1 MKILFY
7 ISEQDVRLHEFIKCL
22 QQTDH
27 VVGVMGQE
35 INQQQIE
42 QFGPDIIIHNLQ
54 GVTSFPISS
63 KAVSININ
71 ESEGEN
77 CFSFENKKS
86 ENFLDSF
93 VTNRNN
99 TFDKDMLNKFQSDIL
114 YMGNIADFGHT
125 FRTFIKNNNDIILKF
140 FTPQLNNLVGYCGIL
155 DINHYGKYY
164 KHAKASIVF
173 AEDAARIKDIIV
185 SDGNPV
191 MFDIEKKEKFITDL
205 TEAVKN
211 NKRFS
216 IDGMTKESIINN
228 DTSYDR
234 VAKIFKTVGLNKI
247 VSDIMKQK
255 RKDWGSV

>member
-7 ISEQDVRLHEFIKCL
+7 LSEQDVRLHDFIKCL
-22 QQTDH
+22 QRTDH
-27 VVGVMGQE
+27 MIGVMSQE
-35 INQQQIE
+35 INQEQIQQFE
-42 QFGPDIIIHNLQ
+42 PDIIIHNLQ

-71 ESEGEN
+71 ESEGDN

-86 ENFLDSF
+86 KNFLDSF

-99 TFDKDMLNKFQSDIL
+99 TLDKDMLDKFQSDIL
-114 YMGNIADFGHT
+114 YMGNIADFGQT

-140 FTPQLNNLVGYCGIL
+140 FTPQLNNLVGYCGML

-173 AEDAARIKDIIV
+173 AEDTARIKDIIV

-191 MFDIEKKEKFITDL
+191 TFDTNK
-205 TEAVKN
+205 TEEFTGNLNEAIKN

-216 IDGMTKESIINN
+216 IDGMDKRSIIN
-228 DTSYDR
+228 DHTCYDR
-234 VAKIFKTVGLNKI
+234 IAQMFKTVGLNKI
-247 VSDIMKQK
+247 VDDIMKQK
-255 RKDWGSV
+255 RKDWGSI